1 MPGIRHLDGLSVR
14 GFKALA
20 DVELHPLGAFNV
32 FLGAND
38 VGKTSVLEAVFL
50 LTGISNLQLPISVQ
64 NHRKYLVQSFD
75 DLSYFFHDLNVDAP
89 IELVGQVDG
98 GETRRLSITA
108 PSAYAGV
115 ASAVQRIADKGDS
128 IGSKNT
134 GGQSATPRPTSSS
147 SFGARVLHYEATIT
161 TPGRKKKAK
170 FAGQLK
176 VGSSDDVEITVPSPK
191 HQQWIVPAVIF
202 HPGADYTGRAIADVL
217 VHKMEAE
224 LLEMLRHI
232 NRRIRRIA
240 MRGDVAYLDVGLE
253 QMVPLNMFGSGMVRA
268 AQVLSHCLLGRSR
281 VLLID
286 EIENGLHH
294 EGMVPFL
301 KGLLTVAVRRNVQVF
316 ATAHS
321 LELLKGLQQVLGLDE
336 CDDVRS
342 DSMCYVLARNKDDA
356 VVAYGYDFPKF
367 DHCLERGIEIR

>member
-64 NHRKYLVQSFD
+64 NHKKYLVQSFD

-115 ASAVQRIADKGDS
+115 TLAVQRIADKGDS

-161 TPGRKKKAK
+161 TPREKEEGEVCT
-170 FAGQLK
+170 GQLK

-191 HQQWIVPAVIF
+191 HQQWIVPAVIL

-217 VHKMEAE
+217 VHRMEAE
-224 LLEMLRHI
+224 LLEML
-232 NRRIRRIA
+232 
-240 MRGDVAYLDVGLE
+240 
-253 QMVPLNMFGSGMVRA
+253 
-268 AQVLSHCLLGRSR
+268 
-281 VLLID
+281 
-286 EIENGLHH
+286 
-294 EGMVPFL
+294 
-301 KGLLTVAVRRNVQVF
+301 
-316 ATAHS
+316 TAH
-321 LELLKGLQQVLGLDE
+321 QPAHPAYCDE
-336 CDDVRS
+336 R
-342 DSMCYVLARNKDDA
+342 
-356 VVAYGYDFPKF
+356 
-367 DHCLERGIEIR
+367 